1 MREQRYSD
9 MTSKKMVLVG
19 THAGEDPDRATIP
32 FVMANAAL
40 ASETDAVV
48 ILQSVGVMLA
58 VKDQAKF
65 IHAEGFPPLQDLMS
79 SYMEMGGKI
88 LVCAPCLKARNIT
101 EADLIPGAKI
111 IAAATV
117 IAESTTADSTLVY

>member
-1 MREQRYSD
+1 

-48 ILQSVGVMLA
+48 ILQSIGVMLA

-65 IHAEGFPPLQDLMS
+65 IHAEGFLPLQDLMN
-79 SYMEMGGKI
+79 SYMGMGGKI

-117 IAESTTADSTLVY
+117 IVESTSADSTLVY